1 MATTKNVSLK
11 VINLQY
17 DNTTNYKFKEEEE
30 KLIKIYRI
38 NYV

>member
-17 DNTTNYKFKEEEE
+17 DNTTNYKFKEEVD
-30 KLIKIYRI
+30 KNLSYQL
-38 NYV
+38 